1 VFIEAMDVYGD
12 YFPGFA
18 AVVSAAGVTPFKP
31 IPALTAADYTA
42 SYTSKALGQ
51 IDLVGHGKRHER
63 AAIRQDALNLM
74 RRERSRLVG
83 ARAAALRRAPA
94 MALGFSLKA
103 TATPVL

>member
-31 IPALTAADYTA
+31 IRALTAANYTA
-42 SYTSKALGQ
+42 SYTSEALGQ

-63 AAIRQDALNLM
+63 AAIRQDALNLDTPIGGRCGVGRNAEMPCRGERM
-74 RRERSRLVG
+74 RL
-83 ARAAALRRAPA
+83 L
-94 MALGFSLKA
+94 
-103 TATPVL
+103 